1 MAKNQPEKFLLTIK
15 DLMRIR
21 GLSRYN
27 SAQEE
32 HQTIRDAL
40 SDGKEKKYLTVQEYC
55 TFETLPYDEVIA
67 FLTGDAPHPENGLR
81 NEAA

>member
-1 MAKNQPEKFLLTIK
+1 MAKKQPEKFLLSIK

-40 SDGKEKKYLTVQEYC
+40 SEGGEKRYLTVREYC
-55 TFETLPYDEVIA
+55 DYESLPYDEVIA
-67 FLTGDAPHPENGLR
+67 FLTGDAPHPENGLSS
-81 NEAA
+81 EAA